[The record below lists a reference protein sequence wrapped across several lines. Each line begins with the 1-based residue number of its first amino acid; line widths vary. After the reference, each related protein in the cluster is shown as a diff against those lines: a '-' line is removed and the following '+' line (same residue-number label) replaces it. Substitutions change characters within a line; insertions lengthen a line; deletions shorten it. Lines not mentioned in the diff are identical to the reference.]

1 MTPVKFAGHTRY
13 LNYSM
18 AVLMDVD
25 EKFGGVEALL
35 DAFNGEAEGT
45 DRFQA
50 FAWAF
55 VRMANDGEQKI
66 ANDGYESL
74 PPLREEDLT
83 AQMQPI
89 TYSRLQQAMVDE
101 ITLAYNHEYT
111 EEESKEIDL
120 GLAELRKKKES
131 PARTTERNITL
142 LE

>member
-1 MTPVKFAGHTRY
+1 MTPVKFAGQTRY

-18 AVLMDVD
+18 AVLMEVD
-25 EKFGGVEALL
+25 TKFGGVEALL
-35 DAFNGEAEGT
+35 DALNGEAEGT
-45 DRFQA
+45 DQFQA

-55 VRMANDGEQKI
+55 VTMANDGEQKI
-66 ANDGYESL
+66 ANDGYETL
-74 PPLREEDLT
+74 PPLREEEL
-83 AQMQPI
+83 APQMQPI

-131 PARTTERNITL
+131 PERTTERNITL
-142 LE
+142 SA

>member
-1 MTPVKFAGHTRY
+1 MTPVKFAGQTRY

-25 EKFGGVEALL
+25 EKFGGVEMLL
-35 DAFNGEAEGT
+35 DALNGEAEGV

-74 PPLREEDLT
+74 PPLREEDLPP
-83 AQMQPI
+83 QMQPI

-131 PARTTERNITL
+131 PERTTERTITL
-142 LE
+142 SE